1 MEEKIFTINSVV
13 LGLVI
18 LQQVLIVFLIFRVFI
33 YKKRTEQIIQ
43 EIKKSQD
50 EVSADQANAMLK
62 LLQYSEQNYNFI
74 FENQKKMQEWM
85 EKNVEA
91 IVSNTSKS
99 INGIEQTQ
107 RFLGRMSEAL
117 GIVQKSNLQD
127 V

>member
-1 MEEKIFTINSVV
+1 MEDKIFTMSSMV

-18 LQQVLIVFLIFRVFI
+18 LQQVLVFILIFTVFI
-33 YKKRTEQIIQ
+33 YKKKAERLF
-43 EIKKSQD
+43 D
-50 EVSADQANAMLK
+50 EMKTVQNAVSVDQAEAMLK
-62 LLQYSEQNYNFI
+62 LLQYLEQNHNSI

-91 IVSNTSKS
+91 IVLNTNRSQNS
-99 INGIEQTQ
+99 IEQTQ

-117 GIVQKSNLQD
+117 GITQKSNLQD

>member
-1 MEEKIFTINSVV
+1 MEDKIFTISSVV

-18 LQQVLIVFLIFRVFI
+18 LQQILIVFLILKVFV
-33 YKKRTEQIIQ
+33 YKK
-43 EIKKSQD
+43 KSDQLFHEMKAVQD
-50 EVSADQANAMLK
+50 AVSADQAEAMLK
-62 LLQYSEQNYNFI
+62 LLQYLEQNYAAV

-91 IVSNTSKS
+91 IVLNTSRS
-99 INGIEQTQ
+99 QNGIEQTQ

-117 GIVQKSNLQD
+117 GRVQKSNLQD

>member
-1 MEEKIFTINSVV
+1 MEEKIFTISSIV
-13 LGLVI
+13 LGLAI
-18 LQQVLIVFLIFRVFI
+18 FQQVLIVFLILRVFI
-33 YKKRTEQIIQ
+33 YRKKSEELISK
-43 EIKKSQD
+43 IKKGQE
-50 EVSADQANAMLK
+50 EVSVDQAEAMLK
-62 LLQYSEQNYNFI
+62 LLQYLEQNHNSI

-91 IVSNTSKS
+91 IVSNTNRSQ
-99 INGIEQTQ
+99 NGIEQTQ